1 MAMKTNTAIFTA
13 LLLLTVAFFYTSCK
27 KKKTNDKLFDESQAA
42 GLSFYK
48 GKDTIY
54 SAKGGSPHGSFK
66 LKFNSIALADLGGDG
81 KLAQGG
87 QFREG
92 AVIVKEV
99 YNGNQPVLYVV
110 MRKDR
115 KSKFAAYRWV
125 WGEYKPNGDVV
136 YDASKK
142 GEACINCHTVTN
154 ARDYTLSFDLH

>member
-1 MAMKTNTAIFTA
+1 MKPKTILLSFV
-13 LLLLTVAFFYTSCK
+13 LLLFSAFLYTSCK
-27 KKKTNDKLFDESQAA
+27 KKKTNDKLYDESQSS
-42 GLSFYK
+42 GLAFYK

-54 SAKGGSPHGSFK
+54 SPKGGSPHGRFK
-66 LKFNSIALADLGGDG
+66 LKFNAIASADLGSDG
-81 KLAQGG
+81 KLPSGG
-87 QFREG
+87 AFKEG

-99 YNGNQPVLYVV
+99 YNGSQLELYVV

-142 GEACINCHTVTN
+142 GEACTNCHTVAN
-154 ARDYTLSFDLH
+154 NRDYTLSFDLH